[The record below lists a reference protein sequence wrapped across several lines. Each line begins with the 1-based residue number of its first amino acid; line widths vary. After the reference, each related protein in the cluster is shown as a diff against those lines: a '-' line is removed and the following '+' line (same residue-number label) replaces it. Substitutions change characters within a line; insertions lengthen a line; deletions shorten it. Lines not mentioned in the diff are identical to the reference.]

1 MKPGKTLIL
10 ICIDC
15 GTRFSTSDVGAFLF
29 FPECMTCYKCLKRL
43 STYPT
48 RASCFGSELY
58 NREAAECST
67 YCQDRLPCRLFA
79 EGHIVRLIQMT
90 AKIRAESL
98 RCITEVQKREARFKK
113 TSKSNPFTRGSIARP
128 LFVKMREAD
137 GMSRVEFDQ
146 YLEEM
151 GGDHAYYLRTFR
163 KQFKNGVEWVFEE
176 SGGKLRVKLT

>member
-1 MKPGKTLIL
+1 MKPGKSPIL

-15 GTRFSTSDVGAFLF
+15 GDRFSTSDVGGFLF
-29 FPECMTCYKCLKRL
+29 FPECMTCYRCLKRL
-43 STYPT
+43 SKYPT

-58 NREAAECST
+58 DREADECST

-79 EGHIVRLIQMT
+79 EGRIMRLIEMT

-98 RCITEVQKREARFKK
+98 RCITEVQKREAGFKK
-113 TSKSNPFTRGSIARP
+113 TAKNNPFTRGSIARP
-128 LFVKMREAD
+128 LFDKMRD
-137 GMSRVEFDQ
+137 SGMTRVEFDQ

-163 KQFKNGVEWVFEE
+163 KQFKNGVEWVFDE
-176 SGGKLRVKLT
+176 SDGKLRVRVL